1 MSKPHLKVVKNEAAK
16 SADIFIYGIIGD
28 YYDSRSPIT
37 ARNFL
42 EQLAS
47 LSEFQTINV
56 RINSPGGDTGEGF
69 AICNAILASKKD
81 IHTWNDGMAASM
93 AATILCAA
101 KDGKRHAAKGSM
113 TMIHSASTISWGN
126 KIDMQ
131 EAAEMLGRFDDVLA
145 EIIADAA
152 GLTVEETVAKWMDGK
167 DHWLTGKEAAEAGLV
182 TLEEYASEEM
192 PENVSNMKIDRV
204 AAFYTSQSKITNN
217 DNMSILSSKFKSI
230 SALGKIAVADRT
242 AENFKAVNDELKAEG
257 VTGATLVSD
266 VDFQDTMDAAA
277 EVPGLKTQVTDLG
290 TQVSNLTTEKTGLV
304 QKVTDLEATVA
315 AQAKEL
321 GKPAEELKNPVT
333 DKIDSTGTPAVVDAY
348 ETSVDREMK
357 ALRGL

>member
-81 IHTWNDGMAASM
+81 IHTWNDGIAASM

-182 TLEEYASEEM
+182 TLEEYDSEEM

-204 AAFYTSQSKITNN
+204 AAFYTSQSKITNT
-217 DNMSILSSKFKSI
+217 DTMGLLSNKFKTI
-230 SALGKIAVADRT
+230 SALAKVAAADRT
-242 AENFKAVNDELKAEG
+242 AEHFKAVNDELEAEG
-257 VTGATLVSD
+257 ITGTTLVSD
-266 VDFQDTMDAAA
+266 TDLQETITAA
-277 EVPGLKTQVTDLG
+277 EKVPGLETQVTNLG
-290 TQVSNLTTEKTGLV
+290 TQVNNLTTEKTSLT

-321 GKPAEELKNPVT
+321 GTPAEEIKTPVT
-333 DKIDSTGTPAVVDAY
+333 DKADSTGTTPVVDAF
-348 ETSVDREMK
+348 ETSFDRE
-357 ALRGL
+357 ARLRFSN